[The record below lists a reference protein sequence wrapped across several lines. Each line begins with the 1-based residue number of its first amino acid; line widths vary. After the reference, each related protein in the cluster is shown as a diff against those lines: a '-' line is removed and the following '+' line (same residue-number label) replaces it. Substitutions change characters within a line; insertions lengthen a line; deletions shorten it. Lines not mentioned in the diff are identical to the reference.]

1 MISKPL
7 LYFIVIAVVAIL
19 GIAWWAGNFP
29 ARVTVIN
36 NSGAD
41 LAKVTVETNGRHV
54 DLGPITNG
62 GARSAQLDPGDRV
75 TIRFGGPVPGAQF
88 PVPRKSDWALGTGRW
103 ALEKSWTSDTKLNP
117 AQSMIAYVTP
127 EGKIELR
134 SRLGALSR

>member
-1 MISKPL
+1 MLSKPL

-36 NSGAD
+36 NSGVD
-41 LAKVTVETNGRHV
+41 LAKVTIETNGRRV

-75 TIRFGGPVPGAQF
+75 TIRFG
-88 PVPRKSDWALGTGRW
+88 
-103 ALEKSWTSDTKLNP
+103 EKSWTSDAKLNP

-127 EGKIELR
+127 DGRIEIR
-134 SRLGALSR
+134 SRLGTLSR